1 MPLTTIPHISD
12 GSPPYISFQFLLF
25 NTSPLKSSRSIM
37 GRGCI
42 GSQCGPPKPWSQLK
56 EKDYVWHKRF
66 MLTRVETKLI
76 WNKDIHRINIFN
88 QYLTC
93 KHLPDSNHDQNTTR
107 DNRCQGKHCP
117 APTHC
122 LGASYSAVS
131 ILSAWL
137 EICKMSKCSFVTHTI
152 HIYLKFL
159 FKNFHY
165 FIITTSLNWQKNLIN
180 SSPFW
185 RKILQPDVERRYLP
199 IKFYW
204 SGILID

>member
-1 MPLTTIPHISD
+1 
-12 GSPPYISFQFLLF
+12 
-25 NTSPLKSSRSIM
+25 
-37 GRGCI
+37 
-42 GSQCGPPKPWSQLK
+42 
-56 EKDYVWHKRF
+56 

-137 EICKMSKCSFVTHTI
+137 EICKMGKCSFETHTMY
-152 HIYLKFL
+152 HTHSFKGL
-159 FKNFHY
+159 FCNFHY
-165 FIITTSLNWQKNLIN
+165 FIIITSLNWQKKNLIN
-180 SSPFW
+180 FSTFW
-185 RKILQPDVERRYLP
+185 RKILKPDVGSRYLP
-199 IKFYW
+199 INIY
-204 SGILID
+204 